1 MSNKNI
7 SPRADASDQTS
18 AAREPGKHPQRART
32 NSNTPKRIPVTADSA
47 AWHVEQ
53 LKKLYPEDYRAIAN
67 KAIEL
72 SRRGVRLSV
81 SSLFE
86 WARLELFKGRSNGSP
101 VKLNNTLRPALA
113 RALMRD
119 FPELACK
126 FETRKAA
133 CDKYEADGVTPD

>member
-1 MSNKNI
+1 MNTKEKR
-7 SPRADASDQTS
+7 PRADASDQTS

-53 LKKLYPEDYRAIAN
+53 LKKLYPSDYKALAN

-72 SRRGVRLSV
+72 SRRGVRLSIA
-81 SSLFE
+81 SLFE
-86 WARLELFKGRSNGSP
+86 WARLELFKGREGSP

-119 FPELACK
+119 FPELTGK
-126 FETRKAA
+126 FETRKAV
-133 CDKYEADGVTPD
+133 CDDYEGERVTPD

>member
-7 SPRADASDQTS
+7 SPRAATNRQEGT
-18 AAREPGKHPQRART
+18 AQEPKRHPKRAQA

-53 LKKLYPEDYRAIAN
+53 LKNLYPSDYKALAN

-72 SRRGVRLSV
+72 SRRGVRLSIA
-81 SSLFE
+81 SLFE
-86 WARLELFKGRSNGSP
+86 WARLELFKGREGSP

-119 FPELACK
+119 FPELTGK
-126 FETRKAA
+126 FETRKAV
-133 CDKYEADGVTPD
+133 CDDYEGERVTPD